1 MLNKV
6 TQNTPFFIVF
16 SGAGYQSAPVG
27 FETIKQVREV
37 YRQVRCA
44 QSFGGQRVLRAHI
57 VNNITNQT
65 IFKGRIK

>member
-1 MLNKV
+1 MFNKV

-27 FETIKQVREV
+27 FETIEQVREA

-44 QSFGGQRVLRAHI
+44 QSFEGQRVLRARI

>member
-1 MLNKV
+1 MFNKV

-27 FETIKQVREV
+27 FEAIEQVRQA
-37 YRQVRCA
+37 YRQARCTG
-44 QSFGGQRVLRAHI
+44 SFESQRVLRAHI